1 MPLISSQLANFRVKE
16 QENRNLH
23 NGGFSFLEITPKN
36 VILSIFKISE
46 DKKGIIVRFFETEGK
61 RSVATLRFGL
71 MIKSQPLPICL
82 KMKLKSLRSQNVAP
96 YKWILIRIGLSH

>member
-1 MPLISSQLANFRVKE
+1 M
-16 QENRNLH
+16 H

-36 VILSIFKISE
+36 IILSIFKISE

-71 MIKSQPLPICL
+71 MIKSVAVTDLVENEI
-82 KMKLKSLRSQNVAP
+82 KKLKESKCYTLQMDIDP
-96 YKWILIRIGLSH
+96 YRIITLKVEF